1 MASKKSAF
9 NRISIHNRRQVIR
22 DNCLSVCISACL
34 ISSISVCLSWT
45 WNLSFSVLAL
55 SFLVLSCLGVVL
67 SYPIL
72 SYPILSYPILR
83 SYPIPSYPVLFSQPT
98 CILNSFIILQNK
110 LSGEN
115 TKVLDKYPSF
125 QLVLDFVTNSD
136 FSHSRYFHVSK
147 ENLQIVSSQSINK
160 VFFRYRV
167 EDLLQERTKFA
178 HDVSEIYFF
187 AAEYVRMF
195 SKPHIFQVHI

>member
-1 MASKKSAF
+1 MTIVCLFAFLPASF
-9 NRISIHNRRQVIR
+9 PPF
-22 DNCLSVCISACL
+22 LSVSPGLGICPF
-34 ISSISVCLSWT
+34 LSWRCPF
-45 WNLSFSVLAL
+45 LFCLVLA
-55 SFLVLSCLGVVL
+55 L

-72 SYPILSYPILR
+72 SYPILSYPIL
-83 SYPIPSYPVLFSQPT
+83 SYPVLFSQPT
-98 CILNSFIILQNK
+98 CILNSFIIVQNK
-110 LSGEN
+110 VSGEN